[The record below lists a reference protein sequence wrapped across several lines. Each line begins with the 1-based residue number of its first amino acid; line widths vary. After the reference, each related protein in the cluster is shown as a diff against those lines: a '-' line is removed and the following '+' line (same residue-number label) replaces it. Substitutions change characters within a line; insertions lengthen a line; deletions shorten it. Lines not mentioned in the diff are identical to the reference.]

1 MGLTKYKLGKLIEQC
16 NNRNTDEEYT
26 ADDVRGIST
35 GKEFIETKANMD
47 GVSLTSYKIVK
58 ENEFAYVADTS
69 RRGDKIAVAFN
80 RNEGNILISSIYTV
94 FYVSKPEL
102 LLSDYLFMFFN
113 RSEFD
118 RYSRFNSWGS
128 ARETFSWEDMCDME
142 VDLPPLSIQQKY
154 VDIYNAMLANQQ
166 SYERGLEDLKL
177 VCDAYIDDLR
187 KKLSHRKLGS
197 YISMCENKNDD
208 LVYGID
214 AVRGVSIEKK
224 FIDTKANMEGVSL
237 KPYEIVNP
245 NEFAYVTVTSRNGEK
260 ISLARN
266 NSNEVYI
273 CSSSYIVFKVNDR
286 FQFSSGLNV
295 FNIVYESSI
304 RNRIIAN
311 SENVDPTIVIN
322 VLRELAFYMHFG
334 KKNYVGIDEI
344 TNVVETYKKN
354 YRQKVNIRFFIDATI
369 RAKILVDVDDEI
381 RFKDHT
387 LVAYFVAQALNQK
400 YHQDEDINDYLDYL
414 LKNLCFS
421 INSDIVLFLALIT
434 NNPKFINV
442 IINGAIKHFEKKEEL
457 SFDAENIKFLLDTTI
472 PVKNSLPNEEER
484 KQRDEVLAKQEE
496 DAKFSDLIE
505 LVNEYDYS
513 EEDLLKIENQIMISF
528 KYLEI
533 LSKTLPAFCQNMKVE
548 QQDVLV
554 SLIYRCPNQFLFDVL
569 KDIGDNFEAF
579 CNEVYEDISALRQE
593 KNIAEVNINS
603 VKHMIEQISAVLVMA
618 LYQVVAATSSSEQTI
633 TALNEFNYNSNSNYK
648 LQNLMMISR
657 VADVTTFSRRAQEL
671 NRELENKIEKSIIK
685 YTVREYLLR
694 NNVEIYGEAQSLI
707 DCFFGGQ
714 TSQKLK
720 MEIAKKRI
728 IEKDRT

>member
-1 MGLTKYKLGKLIEQC
+1 MGLIKYKLGKLIEQC
-16 NNRNTDEEYT
+16 DNRNTDEEYT

-128 ARETFSWEDMCDME
+128 ARETLSWEDMCDME

-273 CSSSYIVFKVNDR
+273 CSSSYIVFKVND
-286 FQFSSGLNV
+286 
-295 FNIVYESSI
+295 
-304 RNRIIAN
+304 
-311 SENVDPTIVIN
+311 T
-322 VLRELAFYMHFG
+322 RELLPEYLSMLFERSEFNRYSRFNSWGSARETFDWEEMCD
-334 KKNYVGIDEI
+334 VRIPVPDIEI
-344 TNVVETYKKN
+344 
-354 YRQKVNIRFFIDATI
+354 QQDIVNIF
-369 RAKILVDVDDEI
+369 E
-381 RFKDHT
+381 
-387 LVAYFVAQALNQK
+387 AYNTRK
-400 YHQDEDINDYLDYL
+400 DINEK
-414 LKNLCFS
+414 LK
-421 INSDIVLFLALIT
+421 A
-434 NNPKFINV
+434 
-442 IINGAIKHFEKKEEL
+442 
-457 SFDAENIKFLLDTTI
+457 
-472 PVKNSLPNEEER
+472 
-484 KQRDEVLAKQEE
+484 
-496 DAKFSDLIE
+496 
-505 LVNEYDYS
+505 
-513 EEDLLKIENQIMISF
+513 QI
-528 KYLEI
+528 
-533 LSKTLPAFCQNMKVE
+533 
-548 QQDVLV
+548 
-554 SLIYRCPNQFLFDVL
+554 
-569 KDIGDNFEAF
+569 KDICPILIKGSIEEA
-579 CNEVYEDISALRQE
+579 R
-593 KNIAEVNINS
+593 KT
-603 VKHMIEQISAVLVMA
+603 K
-618 LYQVVAATSSSEQTI
+618 
-633 TALNEFNYNSNSNYK
+633 
-648 LQNLMMISR
+648 
-657 VADVTTFSRRAQEL
+657 
-671 NRELENKIEKSIIK
+671 
-685 YTVREYLLR
+685 
-694 NNVEIYGEAQSLI
+694 EA
-707 DCFFGGQ
+707 
-714 TSQKLK
+714 
-720 MEIAKKRI
+720 
-728 IEKDRT
+728 